1 MRPETLASTVRDA
14 AARVP
19 GRRGTSTAPVRA
31 GQVASTAPAPGDR
44 PARPRLVDALIG
56 TAYLLA
62 SFALYRDLWF
72 NLPDGYLT
80 DSGRDQN
87 LFEWFFAV
95 QAHAL
100 AGGHPVLYSDL
111 QNHPIGVNLMGNTA
125 MPGLALPLAPIT
137 WAFGPTVTWATV
149 LTFGLAAT
157 AAAWYW
163 LFSRYLARSPWAA
176 GIGGAFCAFTP
187 PVISHAHAHPNFTA
201 TFLLPVIVARLY
213 LLSGLRGPRR
223 WRRDGPLL
231 GALLAWQVLIG
242 EEPLLILATGLAVFV
257 LAWAVTRPARL
268 LGCLRAALPGLA
280 VALGTTLL
288 LVGCPLWVQF
298 AGPASYHALPHGP
311 AGNDL
316 AALGALPRQSI
327 GGQLLHPGQVV
338 ANPTEQNSYFGLPL
352 LVLLAVTMAW
362 LSRHDRLARVFTITL
377 LGTLGLSLGN
387 PLFWATHDT
396 GIPGPWWLL
405 HRLPL
410 YGSLI
415 EARLTFACL
424 PVIGALLAM
433 ATDRALARP
442 SGGVARRAWFAAL
455 VLAVLPILPVRFAV
469 HDRPATPAF
478 FASGTWRQ
486 FVEPGR
492 AIVPVPLP
500 SAHDARALHWQVA
513 AGIGF
518 PIAEGYFVGPAGPA
532 EVGVYGAVRRPTS
545 ALLGT
550 VAKTG
555 RIPPIGPAQ
564 RAQATADLRFWQ
576 ADAVVLAGAN
586 PHQEALR
593 ATLDALFGPGTS
605 RGGVDVWDVRRPTG

>member
-1 MRPETLASTVRDA
+1 VI
-14 AARVP
+14 
-19 GRRGTSTAPVRA
+19 
-31 GQVASTAPAPGDR
+31 
-44 PARPRLVDALIG
+44 DALIV

-100 AGGHPVLYSDL
+100 AAGHPLLYSDL
-111 QNHPIGVNLMGNTA
+111 QNHPVGVNLMGNTA

-137 WAFGPTVTWATV
+137 WAFGPTVTWTVV

-157 AAAWYW
+157 AAGWYW
-163 LFSRYLARSPWAA
+163 LFSGYLTRSPWAA
-176 GIGGAFCAFTP
+176 GIGGAFCAFAP

-213 LLSGLRGPRR
+213 LLTGLRGPRR

-257 LAWAVTRPARL
+257 LAWAVVRPAGL
-268 LGCLRAALPGLA
+268 LGCLRAALPGFAL
-280 VALGTTLL
+280 ALGTTLL
-288 LVGCPLWVQF
+288 LVGYPLWVQF

-327 GGQLLHPGQVV
+327 GGQLMHPGQVV
-338 ANPTEQNSYFGLPL
+338 ANPTEQNSYFGVPL

-362 LSRHDRLARVFTITL
+362 LSRRDRLARALSITL
-377 LGTLGLSLGN
+377 LAVLALSLGN
-387 PLFWATHDT
+387 PLFWHRHDT

-415 EARLTFACL
+415 EARLTFACV
-424 PVIGALLAM
+424 PIIGTLLAM
-433 ATDRALARP
+433 AADRALVRP
-442 SGGVARRAWFAAL
+442 PGGAARRAWFAAL

-469 HDRPATPAF
+469 HERAATPWF
-478 FASGTWRQ
+478 FVCGGWRQ

-492 AIVPVPLP
+492 AMVTVPLP
-500 SAHDARALHWQVA
+500 DAGDARALHWQVA
-513 AGIGF
+513 AGLGF
-518 PIAEGYFVGPAGPA
+518 PIAEGYFVGPAEPGG
-532 EVGVYGAVRRPTS
+532 VGIYGAARRPTS
-545 ALLGT
+545 ALLAGVARTGT
-550 VAKTG
+550 V
-555 RIPPIGPAQ
+555 PPIGPAQ
-564 RAQATADLRFWQ
+564 RAQAAADLRFWR

-593 ATLDALFGPGTS
+593 GALTALFGPGTS
-605 RGGVDVWDVRRPTG
+605 RGGVDVWDERRPAG